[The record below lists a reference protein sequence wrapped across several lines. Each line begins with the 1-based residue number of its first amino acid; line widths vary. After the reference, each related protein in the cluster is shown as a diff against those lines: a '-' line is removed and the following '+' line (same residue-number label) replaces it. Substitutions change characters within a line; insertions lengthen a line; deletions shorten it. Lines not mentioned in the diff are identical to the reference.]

1 MNIAVVIPTYNEKNN
16 IPRLIAEIFELGI
29 NDLHVVVIDDNSPDG
44 TGKVVEE
51 IKSRNEKIHV
61 IHRKKKMGLGTAYL
75 AGFKHALGQGAQFI
89 FEMDA
94 DFSHDP
100 KMIPVFMKEIEKN
113 DLVVGSRY
121 KNGIR
126 IINWPLRRLM
136 LSILASKY
144 VRIITGMKLT
154 DATSGF
160 KCYKRHVLEKI
171 NLEKIRS
178 NGYSFQIEMKYKA
191 HKNNF
196 SIKEIPI
203 IFVDRHT
210 GSSKMSRKIIF
221 EALLVVWKLRLGL
234 IR

>member
-16 IPRLIAEIFELGI
+16 IPRLIAEIF
-29 NDLHVVVIDDNSPDG
+29 DLEMDGLHIVVVDDNSPDG
-44 TGKVVEE
+44 TGKIVEE
-51 IKSRNEKIHV
+51 MKKEKENLHI

-75 AGFKHALGQGAQFI
+75 AGFRHALDRGAQFI

-100 KMIPVFMKEIEKN
+100 KMIPVFLEEIKKT

-144 VRIITGMKLT
+144 VRLVTGMKLT
-154 DATSGF
+154 DSTSGF
-160 KCYKRHVLEKI
+160 KCYRRHVLEKI
-171 NLEKIRS
+171 DLGKVRS

-191 HKNNF
+191 HKKNF
-196 SIKEIPI
+196 VIKEIPI
-203 IFVDRHT
+203 IFVDRHAGT
-210 GSSKMSRKIIF
+210 SKISRKIIF
-221 EALLVVWKLRLGL
+221 EALVIVWKLRLGL